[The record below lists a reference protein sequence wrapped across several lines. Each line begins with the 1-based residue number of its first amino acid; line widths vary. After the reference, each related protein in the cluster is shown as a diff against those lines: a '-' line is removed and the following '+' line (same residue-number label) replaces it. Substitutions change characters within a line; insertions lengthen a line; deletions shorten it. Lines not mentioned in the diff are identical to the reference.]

1 MYGNLYSTNRHR
13 REIEKAKAKIEEV
26 RDILAGVMLDM
37 LDEAEE
43 YAEEHNQPFDDYV
56 QIAGV
61 GPDSV
66 ERERGI
72 FYPENVAPDL
82 DNAITS
88 LDEAW
93 ESLYD
98 MFPKP
103 N

>member
-1 MYGNLYSTNRHR
+1 
-13 REIEKAKAKIEEV
+13 
-26 RDILAGVMLDM
+26 MLDM
-37 LDEAEE
+37 LDEAED

-56 QIAGV
+56 EADGV
-61 GPDSV
+61 
-66 ERERGI
+66 ERGI

-93 ESLYD
+93 TSLYD